1 MKEEWRLMGP
11 SLPPQLTQGASLA
24 QAAAAALDG
33 DGDLE
38 GMRFADGEMDGLS
51 GKTLDVRGCA
61 FERCR
66 FGDNDFKRVS
76 FVDCTFDKCE
86 WSNARLQNAAIQ
98 RARFRGCRMTGL
110 EIMQG
115 ALMNVSFDGCML
127 DYASFSEC
135 KLDRA
140 AFSDCRLRESLWSEV
155 RLLKARFDHS
165 DLERAQWARTPLMG
179 LDMTT
184 CRIGGWSISL
194 YDLRGAK
201 VTAAQVI
208 ELAGLLGME
217 IVS

>member
-1 MKEEWRLMGP
+1 MKDGWRLAEP
-11 SLPPQLTQGASLA
+11 ALPAQLAQGAALS
-24 QAAAAALDG
+24 QAAAAAVAG

-38 GMRFADGEMDGLS
+38 NLRFFDGEMAGLT
-51 GKTLDVRGCA
+51 GKTLDVCGCA

-86 WSNARLQNAAIQ
+86 WSNARLVNAAYQ
-98 RARFRGCRMTGL
+98 RVRLRNCRMTGL

-127 DYASFSEC
+127 DYASISEC
-135 KLDRA
+135 KLDRV

-155 RLLKARFDHS
+155 RLLKTRFDHS
-165 DLERAQWARTPLMG
+165 DLERAQWARTPLAG

-208 ELAGLLGME
+208 ELAGLLGVE

>member
-1 MKEEWRLMGP
+1 MKDGRRLAEP
-11 SLPPQLTQGASLA
+11 ALPAQLAQGAALS
-24 QAAAAALDG
+24 QAAAAAASG

-38 GMRFADGEMDGLS
+38 NLRFFGGEMAGLT

-66 FGDNDFKRVS
+66 FGDNDFMRVS

-86 WSNARLQNAAIQ
+86 WSNARLVNAAFQ
-98 RARFRGCRMTGL
+98 RVRLRNCRMTGL

-127 DYASFSEC
+127 DYASISEC
-135 KLDRA
+135 KLDRV

-155 RLLKARFDHS
+155 RLLKTRFDHS
-165 DLERAQWARTPLMG
+165 DLERAQWARLAG

-184 CRIGGWSISL
+184 CGIGGWSISL

-208 ELAGLLGME
+208 ELAGLLGVE

>member
-76 FVDCTFDKCE
+76 FVDCCASAS
-86 WSNARLQNAAIQ
+86 WIARLTNANGATPGCKTRRSSA
-98 RARFRGCRMTGL
+98 RAF
-110 EIMQG
+110 G
-115 ALMNVSFDGCML
+115 A
-127 DYASFSEC
+127 
-135 KLDRA
+135 A
-140 AFSDCRLRESLWSEV
+140 A
-155 RLLKARFDHS
+155 
-165 DLERAQWARTPLMG
+165 
-179 LDMTT
+179 
-184 CRIGGWSISL
+184 
-194 YDLRGAK
+194 
-201 VTAAQVI
+201 
-208 ELAGLLGME
+208 
-217 IVS
+217 

>member
-1 MKEEWRLMGP
+1 MKDGWRLAEP
-11 SLPPQLTQGASLA
+11 ALPAQLAQGAALS
-24 QAAAAALDG
+24 QAAAAAVAG

-38 GMRFADGEMDGLS
+38 NLRFFDGEMAELS

-86 WSNARLQNAAIQ
+86 WSNARLVNAAFQ
-98 RARFRGCRMTGL
+98 RVRLRNCRMTGL

-127 DYASFSEC
+127 DYVSFAEC
-135 KLDRA
+135 KLDRVV
-140 AFSDCRLRESLWSEV
+140 FSECRLRESLWSEV
-155 RLLKARFDHS
+155 RLLKTRFDHS
-165 DLERAQWARTPLMG
+165 DLERAQWARTPLAG

-208 ELAGLLGME
+208 ELAGLLGVE